1 MSRGEFYKV
10 GKKREDFFCSFRY
23 NPTVSPENPG
33 RKENIMK
40 RKQFTFYLSFFEN
53 IESLQTNKEKLQAY
67 QLLCDYALNHTEPDL
82 SDKKPCAAA
91 VFRAVRPV
99 LDAAHRRAENMTTV
113 RNSTPTPA
121 KDPLY

>member
-1 MSRGEFYKV
+1 MKKLIFIAAIVMAALFSSCSQKYDDTALRSELTQLSERVAALEKLC
-10 GKKREDFFCSFRY
+10 GKL
-23 NPTVSPENPG
+23 N
-33 RKENIMK
+33 
-40 RKQFTFYLSFFEN
+40 EN